1 MKSISKQSLS
11 SLDVASALT
20 DWALFFFLLLRVS
33 EMHGFIPWCYTKLL
47 SLFSLHDEKGDWFS
61 GQAELQLTTGICHSF
76 GFFFFMS
83 GWVLRSCA
91 RTWCWGWETW
101 FAVVHKSL
109 VSAPGWSC
117 HSQKRAQT
125 YISKLTSNLGA
136 HPGLSQER
144 SKSEDKVSPGTGGG
158 GPSAIPP
165 SSTSGYKEPR
175 LWPCMSWGILPLSV
189 LNAVND
195 LLALDMETQTFY
207 FDEAA
212 YTLFYFLITQGSMVF
227 QKHCAPTFLWLCPS
241 VVTTVKYFV
250 GTISSVLLQ
259 QLNPDLSLMAW
270 SNRCKLPQKLNLLQ
284 HCRYLHRLIV
294 GTGIYTH

>member
-1 MKSISKQSLS
+1 MLHQAAFPFLTAWWKGRLILWTSRAPINNWNLS
-11 SLDVASALT
+11 
-20 DWALFFFLLLRVS
+20 FL
-33 EMHGFIPWCYTKLL
+33 W
-47 SLFSLHDEKGDWFS
+47 
-61 GQAELQLTTGICHSF
+61 
-76 GFFFFMS
+76 FFFFMS

-117 HSQKRAQT
+117 HSQRRAQT

-175 LWPCMSWGILPLSV
+175 LWPCMSWGTLPLSV

-212 YTLFYFLITQGSMVF
+212 
-227 QKHCAPTFLWLCPS
+227 
-241 VVTTVKYFV
+241 
-250 GTISSVLLQ
+250 
-259 QLNPDLSLMAW
+259 
-270 SNRCKLPQKLNLLQ
+270 
-284 HCRYLHRLIV
+284 
-294 GTGIYTH
+294 